1 MTAYPVILLFHLFA
15 ALFFI
20 GTVFFEVLML
30 EGIRKH
36 VPREAMRT
44 LEIAIGDRA
53 RRIMPWVLLVLYSA
67 GVSLAWHHR
76 EALAHP
82 FDNTLGLFLTIKILL
97 ALSVFGLFLT
107 AMTLRR
113 TGRMKSIH
121 FKRIH
126 LSVFCHMVGIVI
138 LAKTMFYLHW

>member
-1 MTAYPVILLFHLFA
+1 MTYPVLLLLHLFA

-30 EGIRKH
+30 EGIRRRI
-36 VPREAMRT
+36 PRDTMRT
-44 LEIAIGDRA
+44 LEIAIGNRA
-53 RRIMPWVLLVLYSA
+53 RRVMPWVLLVLYSA
-67 GVSLAWHHR
+67 GLGLAWHHR
-76 EALAHP
+76 QALAQP
-82 FDNTLGLFLTIKILL
+82 LDNPLGLLLSIKILL
-97 ALSVFGLFLT
+97 ALSVFAHFLT
-107 AMTLRR
+107 AMTLRS

-126 LSVFCHMVGIVI
+126 LSVFCHMVGIVV